1 MTDATPAW
9 RRLSLQSLAGHA
21 WLGHASLILL
31 SQVLAAGLG
40 VVYWVVAAR
49 FYPAETVGK
58 ASAELSFIFLLG
70 TVAELGLRSA
80 LVRYLPQ
87 HPGNGRRL
95 VLQFAGLNA
104 AAALA
109 ISLAILV
116 APWRWLADSWV
127 NTPWLA
133 AATLVWTL
141 YFVQSGALIGLRL
154 TNHFLVQ
161 SLLFNAGKLALL
173 LACALLAVPGA
184 VVISWFATAPLIAA
198 AYWSLT
204 LRRADSGR
212 LAGNPPMPLRDMAGL
227 VSLDFAGSLLAE
239 TTLRLLPLLVL
250 RLIGAAE
257 AAYFYQAF
265 LVASMLRLVTSSL
278 VASFTVEGARDP
290 SRRRDFSRRMI
301 LIALVLSVAGSL
313 FLLAFGHWIMLVF
326 GRDYALNGTVALWL
340 MGASAVP
347 YVINAWFIA
356 HARLMGR
363 GRAILVNEAA
373 QFVFT
378 FVPVVLLVPS
388 LGLTGVGLSCLIGQI
403 GPALLALGDLR
414 QVFRPDIVGRQDRP
428 REP

>member
-1 MTDATPAW
+1 MYK
-9 RRLSLQSLAGHA
+9 R
-21 WLGHASLILL
+21 
-31 SQVLAAGLG
+31 
-40 VVYWVVAAR
+40 
-49 FYPAETVGK
+49 
-58 ASAELSFIFLLG
+58 
-70 TVAELGLRSA
+70 
-80 LVRYLPQ
+80 
-87 HPGNGRRL
+87 
-95 VLQFAGLNA
+95 
-104 AAALA
+104 
-109 ISLAILV
+109 
-116 APWRWLADSWV
+116 
-127 NTPWLA
+127 
-133 AATLVWTL
+133 
-141 YFVQSGALIGLRL
+141 
-154 TNHFLVQ
+154 
-161 SLLFNAGKLALL
+161 
-173 LACALLAVPGA
+173 
-184 VVISWFATAPLIAA
+184 
-198 AYWSLT
+198 
-204 LRRADSGR
+204 
-212 LAGNPPMPLRDMAGL
+212 
-227 VSLDFAGSLLAE
+227 
-239 TTLRLLPLLVL
+239 
-250 RLIGAAE
+250 
-257 AAYFYQAF
+257 QAF